1 MENTLLAGESV
12 HVEYKAEAA
21 SSETYMKTVVAF
33 ANTDGGRI
41 VFGIADKNLKVI
53 GINPDTIFKTMD
65 TITNAI
71 SDSCEPK
78 IYPNITLQTIKD
90 KTVIVVEIFPGPMR
104 PYYLKSKGLVKGTY
118 IRVAGTSRPAEDYM
132 LKELILEGQNRYFD
146 SEPCQGLKVTVKDS
160 KKLCREM
167 KEMALKNTWNDRDRS
182 ALNCV
187 ILRLPMLLLI

>member
-1 MENTLLAGESV
+1 MKKQAKRQGSLPLLPGAMERRGKFVMENTLLAGESV
-12 HVEYKAEAA
+12 HVEYKAEVA

-78 IYPNITLQTIKD
+78 IYPNIT
-90 KTVIVVEIFPGPMR
+90 E
-104 PYYLKSKGLVKGTY
+104 
-118 IRVAGTSRPAEDYM
+118 
-132 LKELILEGQNRYFD
+132 
-146 SEPCQGLKVTVKDS
+146 
-160 KKLCREM
+160 
-167 KEMALKNTWNDRDRS
+167 
-182 ALNCV
+182 
-187 ILRLPMLLLI
+187 